1 MTREPQNL
9 SVLPPLW
16 RILLSLLTTSFIAP
30 PPGTAESS
38 PFIVCWEKNPPAE
51 VAKAFLQ
58 LLPSVELA
66 LLKRGSPLVQRFLR
80 EGRLREDQLKPQT
93 PEEARALG
101 LTLGTPAILLE
112 LKGQFTAVI
121 TAREEIFPLS
131 TGEDV
136 HQVVQVL
143 QLPPSLAEERWSKAL
158 SWIEKGK
165 GQEALAYLEPLGTTL
180 SYKPEYYFSLGKAF
194 YLCGLLKEARKAYQ
208 QGLSLDPNNAQGLL
222 NLAQIE
228 ADRANLP
235 EAIRL
240 TRLAIQK
247 MENPQEAWV
256 FLGNLYSIQGNW
268 GQAEEAYRSGGK
280 IPEAMTGLAKVLARK
295 GAWSEAISLAQR
307 SLIAQPNQ
315 PDLYTLIAQGLSQ
328 LNRPL
333 EAVQWYLQRLKQM
346 AQQVH
351 TLKPHQMKSFWA
363 ELDRLLLELLFNS
376 LKLLAKEVKEE
387 QERQEI
393 HHFVEESLL
402 IADPLILEARNMSQL
417 EEEDFGLR
425 TMALSLWSQAFF
437 SWIQALERREG
448 FSRVS
453 EPLKMAI
460 ETLEQIKKGGQRTNE
475 LSRARQYGRGNR

>member
-1 MTREPQNL
+1 MTQEL
-9 SVLPPLW
+9 KISSFLPLFG
-16 RILLSLLTTSFIAP
+16 RIFLILLISFTMSQRGATEP
-30 PPGTAESS
+30 ST
-38 PFIVCWEKNPPAE
+38 FIICWEKNPPAE
-51 VAKAFLQ
+51 VVKAFLQ

-66 LLKRGSPLVQRFLR
+66 PLKVSSPLVQRLLR

-93 PEEARALG
+93 TEEARALG
-101 LTLGTPAILLE
+101 LILEAPVILLE
-112 LKGQFTAVI
+112 LKGQLTAVM
-121 TAREEIFPLS
+121 TARKEVFPLR

-136 HQVVQVL
+136 HQVIQSL
-143 QLPPSLAEERWSKAL
+143 QLSPSPAEERWQKAL

-165 GQEALAYLEPLGTTL
+165 GQEALAYLEALGTAL

-208 QGLSLDPNNAQGLL
+208 QGLSLDPNNIQGLL
-222 NLAQIE
+222 NFARLE
-228 ADRANLP
+228 AEGSRLP

-256 FLGNLYSIQGNW
+256 FLGDLYSIQGNW
-268 GQAEEAYRSGGK
+268 SQAEEAYRSGGK

-295 GAWSEAISLAQR
+295 GAWSEAIQFAQR

-315 PDLYTLIAQGLSQ
+315 PDLCVLIAQGLSH

-333 EAVQWYLQRLKQM
+333 EAVQWYLQGLKQR

-363 ELDRLLLELLFNS
+363 DLDRLLLELLLNS
-376 LKLLAKEVKEE
+376 LKLLSKEVKGDREREE
-387 QERQEI
+387 LYPFI
-393 HHFVEESLL
+393 EESLL
-402 IADPLILEARNMSQL
+402 IADPLILETRNMSQL
-417 EEEDFGLR
+417 GEEEFGLR

-437 SWIQALERREG
+437 SWIQALERKEG

-460 ETLEQIKKGGQRTNE
+460 ETLEQIKKGRQRVDE
-475 LSRARQYGRGNR
+475 LSRAGQYGRRNR